1 MRALRLRRRLGSSV
15 FGAASLLL
23 LSAFSSSAEAAK
35 VKGRI
40 ENWRNLINPVWSDAK
55 EAKKHGYSF
64 REAVPTVR
72 SEFRVLFPHIPKELC
87 IAAIGT
93 AKQKAVPAVLIRV
106 GGGRTTPVTLVVP
119 PGTQLQF
126 QNTDPFKHRL
136 YGVGISAFAPNDT
149 IKGGVR
155 SWSVAGPGAF
165 EIRDQL
171 APSLRMWVIGEPNV
185 AAIAYPS
192 MKGEF
197 ALTVAEPGEYTVQAF
212 FAGKKVGPAKA
223 VKIDGGDVDI
233 SKEPIKV
240 AADKK
245 KEDDKAKDKK
255 PEDKPEEKK

>member
-1 MRALRLRRRLGSSV
+1 MPVRWLRRRPGSSLL
-15 FGAASLLL
+15 GAAVLLL
-23 LSAFSSSAEAAK
+23 VSGLASSAQAAK

-40 ENWRNLINPVWSDAK
+40 ENWRNLTNPVWNDAK
-55 EAKKHGYSF
+55 DAKKHGYSF

-93 AKQKAVPAVLIRV
+93 AKQKPVPPVLIRV

-136 YGVGISAFAPNDT
+136 YGVGISTFAPNDT

-155 SWSVAGPGAF
+155 SWTVAGPTAF

-197 ALTVAEPGEYTVQAF
+197 QLTIAESGEYTIQAY
-212 FAGKKVGPAKA
+212 FAGKKVGPAKT
-223 VKIDGGDVDI
+223 VRLDGADIDI
-233 SKEPIKV
+233 SKDVIKV
-240 AADKK
+240 APDKK
-245 KEDDKAKDKK
+245 KEDDKAAKDKK
-255 PEDKPEEKK
+255 PEEKK